1 MDCDPEAA
9 ERFGELRPGGSVSSR
24 LRQLNRWI
32 FRRLDIVVCLDGA
45 MSELLSSQYA
55 SGGEPEHVIV
65 PNWER
70 LELFPAEAAPTEW
83 DSYPDLPVGRRAVVL
98 SLGNTGVGHPF
109 DTVLDAAE
117 ELRDDAVFLFIG
129 GGRTEEHTSELQLLM
144 RISYAV
150 FC

>member
-1 MDCDPEAA
+1 MDCDPDAA
-9 ERFGELRPGGSVSSR
+9 QRFGELRPGGSVSSR

-70 LELFPAEAAPTEW
+70 LELFPVEAAPTEW
-83 DSYPDLPVGRRAVVL
+83 DGYQALPVEIGRASCRERVCQYVWISVVAG
-98 SLGNTGVGHPF
+98 SLKKKK
-109 DTVLDAAE
+109 
-117 ELRDDAVFLFIG
+117 
-129 GGRTEEHTSELQLLM
+129 
-144 RISYAV
+144 
-150 FC
+150 